1 MFIFIILPLPTL
13 SRGFHKSRAGWKL
26 WLSQGKRNRDTG
38 LILPWVL
45 FFLLLWTR
53 KSPAFKRK
61 ILKAGLF
68 LYVIPFHFDGFKKSE
83 GKFLLLELDSGKLF
97 SGCNRYNFP
106 VWRSVFSTP
115 FIVCF

>member
-1 MFIFIILPLPTL
+1 MFIFIILSLPTL

-26 WLSQGKRNRDTG
+26 WLSLGKRNRDTG

-68 LYVIPFHFDGFKKSE
+68 LYVIPFHFDGFKKLE
-83 GKFLLLELDSGKLF
+83 GKFLLLEFYKD
-97 SGCNRYNFP
+97 
-106 VWRSVFSTP
+106 
-115 FIVCF
+115 